1 MERNRRKLKI
11 LESKNKTSL
20 SASRIKTA
28 QSCSWLYHCKYL
40 LKLPD
45 KSNDGARVG
54 SVCHLIFE
62 CLGKK
67 RHKKHY
73 DLIVKNKD
81 IFASEAVERLVM
93 KHAEK
98 EGITSDENI
107 DKIKS
112 MTLAGLEYDFFG
124 NEEGRPTQA
133 LSEED
138 FDFDYQD
145 SEVSYK
151 IKGFID
157 KLFLYKRKGLAV
169 IRDFK
174 SSKETFKGKDL
185 ENNLQDLMY
194 ALAVRK
200 KFPEYKI
207 TRSEF
212 LFLKFLPD
220 EKGVVKMP
228 ELTSE
233 ELRGFEHE
241 LTGIQ
246 KYLDNFSFQDA
257 CSNLAAKQDYPK
269 DNSFS
274 GPLQCGRA
282 TYKGQKKKDGSLMY
296 HCPYKFDFYYYK
308 INDLQGNMVA
318 SCFLEDFDEYV
329 KKYPEDRFLY
339 QTVYYGGCVAHQKR

>member
-1 MERNRRKLKI
+1 MEV
-11 LESKNKTSL
+11 TL
-20 SASRIKTA
+20 SASKIKTA
-28 QSCSWLYHCKYL
+28 QSCSFKYWASYC

-45 KSNDGARVG
+45 SKNDGSSRG
-54 SVCHLIFE
+54 SVCHTIFE
-62 CLGKK
+62 ILGNP

-73 DLIVKNKD
+73 NKIIKNDDL
-81 IFASEAVERLVM
+81 FASKAIERLTK
-93 KHAEK
+93 KHAKFLNVDDEVNLELIK
-98 EGITSDENI
+98 E
-107 DKIKS
+107 
-112 MTLAGLEYDFFG
+112 MTLNGLKFDFFG
-124 NEEGRPTQA
+124 NDLNKPTKQF
-133 LSEED
+133 SELP
-138 FDFDYQD
+138 FDIEVNEQG
-145 SEVSYK
+145 VSYK
-151 IKGFID
+151 VRGFID
-157 KLFLYKRKGLAV
+157 KLFLYKKEGLAI

-174 SSKETFKGKDL
+174 SSKEAFKGKDL

-212 LFLKFLPD
+212 LFLKFLP
-220 EKGVVKMP
+220 EGGVIKMP
-228 ELTSE
+228 ELTDE

-241 LTGIQ
+241 LTEIQ
-246 KYLDNFSFQDA
+246 KYLDNFSFQTA

-269 DNSFS
+269 DGSFS

-282 TYKGQKKKDGSLMY
+282 THKGQLKKDGSVMY

-329 KKYPEDRFLY
+329 KKYPEDQFLY
-339 QTVYYGGCVAHQKR
+339 QTVYYSGCPGHQKR

>member
-1 MERNRRKLKI
+1 

-28 QSCSWLYHCKYL
+28 QSCSWLYWCKYH

-45 KSNDGARVG
+45 RSNDGAKRG
-54 SVCHLIFE
+54 SICHLVFE
-62 CLGKK
+62 CLGEK

-73 DLIVKNKD
+73 DLIIKKQD
-81 IFASEAVERLVM
+81 IFASKAIERMVM
-93 KHAEK
+93 KHARRDSVDSE
-98 EGITSDENI
+98 DNI
-107 DKIKS
+107 QQIKT

-124 NEEGRPTQA
+124 NAEGKPTQA

-138 FDFDYQD
+138 FDFNYQD
-145 SEVSYK
+145 DEVSYK

-157 KLFLYKRKGLAV
+157 KLFLYKKKGLAI

-174 SSKETFKGKDL
+174 SSKEPFKGKEI

-200 KFPEYKI
+200 KFPEYKL

-212 LFLKFLPD
+212 LFLKFLP
-220 EKGVVKMP
+220 EPKGVIQMD
-228 ELTSE
+228 ELTDE
-233 ELRGFEHE
+233 ELRGFELE
-241 LTGIQ
+241 LTQIQ
-246 KYLDNFSFQDA
+246 KYLDNFSIKDA
-257 CSNLAAKQDYPK
+257 FSDLAARRDYPK
-269 DNSFS
+269 DNSFG

-282 TYKGQKKKDGSLMY
+282 THKGQLKKDGSVMY

-308 INDLQGNMVA
+308 INDMQGNMVA
-318 SCFLEDFDEYV
+318 SCFLEDFDEYT
-329 KKYPEDRFLY
+329 KKYPEDQFLY
-339 QTVYYGGCVAHQKR
+339 QTVYYSGCPHFRKNS